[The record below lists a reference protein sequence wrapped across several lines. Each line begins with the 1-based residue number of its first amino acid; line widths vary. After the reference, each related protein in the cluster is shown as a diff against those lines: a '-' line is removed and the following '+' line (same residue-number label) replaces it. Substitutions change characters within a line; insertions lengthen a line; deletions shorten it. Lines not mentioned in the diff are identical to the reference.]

1 MKSSDLILEL
11 ARPTDATAIATMSR
25 DLIEFGL
32 SWRWTPQRVAASI
45 RAPEVNVL
53 VARIHQQT
61 AGFAIMRY
69 GEHVAHLDLL
79 GVGPQYRRLGVG
91 RQLIDWLEKCALVAG
106 IIQVVLEVRAQN
118 EGAQLFYKRLG
129 YRPLVQLPGYYQGVE
144 AAVRMGR
151 DLRAS
156 QRAE

>member
-91 RQLIDWLEKCALVAG
+91 RQLIEWLEKCALVAG

-156 QRAE
+156 QRDG

>member
-11 ARPTDATAIATMSR
+11 ARPADATAIATMSR

-91 RQLIDWLEKCALVAG
+91 RQLIEWLEKCALVAG

-129 YRPLVQLPGYYQGVE
+129 YRALVHLPGYYQGVE

>member
-69 GEHVAHLDLL
+69 GDHVAHLDLL

-91 RQLIDWLEKCALVAG
+91 RQLIEWLEKCALVAG

-151 DLRAS
+151 HLRAS
-156 QRAE
+156 QRSE

>member
-11 ARPTDATAIATMSR
+11 ARPADATAIATMSR

-156 QRAE
+156 QRDE

>member
-156 QRAE
+156 QRDE

>member
-11 ARPTDATAIATMSR
+11 ARPTDASAIATMSR

-32 SWRWTPQRVAASI
+32 SWRWTPRRVAASI

-69 GEHVAHLDLL
+69 GDHVAHLDLL

-91 RQLIDWLEKCALVAG
+91 RQLIEWLEKCALVAG

-156 QRAE
+156 QRDE

>member
-91 RQLIDWLEKCALVAG
+91 RQLLEWLEKCALVAG

-118 EGAQLFYKRLG
+118 EVAQLFYKRLG

>member
-11 ARPTDATAIATMSR
+11 ARPADATAIATMSR

-79 GVGPQYRRLGVG
+79 GVGLQYRRLGVG
-91 RQLIDWLEKCALVAG
+91 RQLIEWLEKCALIAG
-106 IIQVVLEVRAQN
+106 IIRVVLEVRAQN

-129 YRPLVQLPGYYQGVE
+129 YRPLVHLPGYYQGVE

-156 QRAE
+156 QRDE

>member
-69 GEHVAHLDLL
+69 GDHVAHLDLL

-91 RQLIDWLEKCALVAG
+91 RQLIEWLEKCALVAG

-156 QRAE
+156 QREE

>member
-1 MKSSDLILEL
+1 LEL
-11 ARPTDATAIATMSR
+11 ARPADATAIATMSR

-156 QRAE
+156 QRDE

>member
-53 VARIHQQT
+53 VARIHRQT

-91 RQLIDWLEKCALVAG
+91 RQLIEWLEKCALVAG

-151 DLRAS
+151 DLRAN
-156 QRAE
+156 QRDE

>member
-69 GEHVAHLDLL
+69 GDHVAHLDLL

-91 RQLIDWLEKCALVAG
+91 RQLIEWLEKCALVAG

-156 QRAE
+156 QRDE

>member
-11 ARPTDATAIATMSR
+11 ARPADATAIATMSR

-151 DLRAS
+151 DLRTS

>member
-91 RQLIDWLEKCALVAG
+91 RQLLEWLEKCALVAG

-156 QRAE
+156 QRDE